1 MTRLNIAGCSCS
13 SIWRW
18 RLGPWAVGLES
29 LLLIPS
35 GDCPEALA
43 DCTSSSSVRNCILQW
58 GLWLR
63 SFSIFDSETE
73 KGSTDHSTKTPF
85 FSFEIALH
93 FGHTTLVS
101 LLFLKIMLM
110 SIFRPGRQNE
120 SQERFLEN
128 GTRVD
133 VSSMA
138 YSRF

>member
-1 MTRLNIAGCSCS
+1 
-13 SIWRW
+13 
-18 RLGPWAVGLES
+18 
-29 LLLIPS
+29 
-35 GDCPEALA
+35 
-43 DCTSSSSVRNCILQW
+43 
-58 GLWLR
+58 
-63 SFSIFDSETE
+63 
-73 KGSTDHSTKTPF
+73 
-85 FSFEIALH
+85 LH

-133 VSSMA
+133 ASSMA